1 MSFKIFNKKGFT
13 LLELLI
19 VIVIVA
25 IISLILVVNWQRNE
39 KQYQLQRVAQEIAQD
54 IRMVQDMALNS
65 YKYLDQIPD
74 NYGLYFDE
82 SDKTSYIIFGDM
94 NGNNSYQGTPPDL
107 EIENISIES
116 GIEINSLSSGVQDLH
131 ITFSLPDGF
140 TNFNPSAT
148 LANIVIKK
156 TDADCDSGPQECR
169 KIEVMKTGQVNI
181 KNLE

>member
-1 MSFKIFNKKGFT
+1 MFNKKGFT

-19 VIVIVA
+19 IITIVG
-25 IISLILVVNWQRNE
+25 IISSVLVVNWRRNE
-39 KQYQLQRVAQEIAQD
+39 KQYQLQRAAQEIAQD

-74 NYGLYFDE
+74 NYGLYFDKN
-82 SDKTSYIIFGDM
+82 DKSSYIIFGDM
-94 NGNNSYQGTPPDL
+94 NGNNSYQGAPPDL
-107 EIENISIES
+107 EIESISIES
-116 GIEINSLSSGVQDLH
+116 GIEINSLSSGAQDLH

-140 TNFNPSAT
+140 TNFDPSAT

-156 TDADCDSGPQECR
+156 TNADCNSDPQECK

-181 KNLE
+181 KNL